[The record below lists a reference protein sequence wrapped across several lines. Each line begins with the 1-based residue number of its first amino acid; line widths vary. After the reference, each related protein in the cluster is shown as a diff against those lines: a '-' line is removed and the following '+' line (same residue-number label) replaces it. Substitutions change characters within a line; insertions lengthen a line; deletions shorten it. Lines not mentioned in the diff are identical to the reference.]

1 MKKTLLSVAVL
12 MAGSAF
18 ATPYNA
24 GDSRTFAMGG
34 IGVSSADAGQASIM
48 NPALLATSLRREAF
62 SLDIDVVALSPK
74 VGGFGAIAN
83 DFLEEDIINRGID
96 IFSTL
101 ETEVSGTGGLIEL
114 GDSLQTSVAGLAF
127 TPTFT
132 VTALTV
138 PTPDIS
144 SNAAAGIFF
153 DGLTALESS
162 LTLVSTDITT
172 LNTDLTGTSTGL
184 TTISTDTLSVQ
195 TQLTSLSTT
204 TTTDLNDVTDDL
216 IGWLESFATK
226 DAYVEASVLPISF
239 ALPSRNFGFGIHLSN
254 SIQIGATLNLSANDT
269 TFLGNAV
276 EDSNGL
282 LTEATTSVGDV
293 AGTISTNTSTTS
305 DLITHLTAVQTDLSG
320 LNLSIT
326 ELKTEITNLKA
337 LVEIVR
343 DSGPLA
349 LTTDQI
355 AEVTRITN
363 VLENIDPVTGLK
375 NTDPVT
381 GSVDKVTASQENLT
395 ETDSGSVAVL
405 SSSVTAL
412 SELAGGLTT
421 ALDSV
426 NTYDGPNG
434 IIVDGTPAVST
445 DDLTSTVRV
454 ALAAIQ
460 EVGVSVAKEVV
471 IQGQTVS
478 IGLTPK
484 LQIILIEDQS
494 FGVEAVD
501 TSTIG
506 QNLTPIVKANL
517 DIGVAKEWD
526 FHGRVKAGATIK
538 NIIPYTVTS
547 KEGVEVNL
555 RPKMRLGVSHHTEF
569 STIGVDYDVTN
580 NSAFYFGIPTR
591 ELSVGSELSLWGHA
605 ALRAGARWNTSDP
618 DETGVFT
625 TGLGLTPFGTGLNLA
640 FWVPFDAFTV
650 DYGQVIADITDNEL
664 SSALTTGDQ
673 LLRDFGFS
681 VNLQVSW

>member
-1 MKKTLLSVAVL
+1 MKKTLLCVAIM

-48 NPALLATSLRREAF
+48 NPALLATSLRRELF

-83 DFLEEDIINRGID
+83 DFLEEDIINRGVD

-114 GDSLQTSVAGLAF
+114 GDSLQTSVASLGFTGSFNANTNLTIPAEDPLTATAAF
-127 TPTFT
+127 
-132 VTALTV
+132 LL
-138 PTPDIS
+138 S
-144 SNAAAGIFF
+144 
-153 DGLTALESS
+153 LTALQSS
-162 LTLVSTDITT
+162 LTDVSTDITNTNSELGVTNTT
-172 LNTDLTGTSTGL
+172 LGV
-184 TTISTDTLSVQ
+184 ISTDTLSVQ

-204 TTTDLNDVTDDL
+204 TTTDLNEVTDDL
-216 IGWLESFATK
+216 INWLESFAAK

-254 SIQIGATLNLSANDT
+254 SIQVGAALNLTPNDT
-269 TFLGNAV
+269 TFLANAV

-293 AGTISTNTSTTS
+293 AGTVSTNTSTTS
-305 DLITHLTAVQTDLSG
+305 DLVTDLTAVQTDLTA
-320 LNLSIT
+320 LNTAVT
-326 ELKTEITNLKA
+326 ELNAQLTIISENVAFFQLTPPSLANPAPDGDSDGISDVDEIAAAK
-337 LVEIVR
+337 LVVE
-343 DSGPLA
+343 
-349 LTTDQI
+349 
-355 AEVTRITN
+355 
-363 VLENIDPVTGLK
+363 
-375 NTDPVT
+375 NTDPTVA
-381 GSVDKVTASQENLT
+381 GSVAKVNAAQAEI
-395 ETDSGSVAVL
+395 TDATSGSVAVL
-405 SSSVTAL
+405 GASVTAL

-484 LQIILIEDQS
+484 LQVILIEDQS

-501 TSTIG
+501 TSGIG
-506 QNLTPIVKANL
+506 QDLTPIVKANL
-517 DIGVAKEWD
+517 DIGIAKEWD

-547 KEGVEVNL
+547 PLGVEVNL
-555 RPKMRLGVSHHTEF
+555 RPKMRLGVSHHTDF
-569 STIGVDYDVTN
+569 STVGVDLDVTN

-591 ELSVGSELSLWGHA
+591 ELSMGGELSLWGHA
-605 ALRAGARWNTSDP
+605 ALRAGARWNVSDP
-618 DETGVFT
+618 AETGVFT

-640 FWVPFDAFTV
+640 FWVPFDAFSA
-650 DYGQVIADITDNEL
+650 DYGQVIADISDGEL

-673 LLRDFGFS
+673 LLRDFGLS